1 MANRQDS
8 GGDSAHQKQ
17 GPTPHSD
24 DAVPEMMDD
33 DLRGRADEEEDV
45 EFDDSAVEDEES
57 EEDEG
62 RY

>member
-17 GPTPHSD
+17 RPTSPD
-24 DAVPEMMDD
+24 EDAVPEMIDD
-33 DLRGRADEEEDV
+33 DLRGRADEEDDV
-45 EFDDSAVEDEES
+45 EFDDSSLEDEES